1 MQHLTP
7 LQPPTP
13 GVPSVS
19 LVALV
24 FACSACTGSL
34 SNDADG
40 GQTVPRDGGA
50 GTARD
55 DASAQG
61 AAFDSGEGAGTPDDA
76 AAPNDAEPTDAQSSA
91 DSGRLDASSGSCAG
105 RGYALCEDFEGTFAT
120 ALPSGWSVTYAEPG
134 ASTPHVVEAQHK
146 SGARALETALGTA
159 GQARARRSLA
169 ELGPLAAQHW
179 GRVWY
184 KSEGP
189 LPPPTADVLHNT
201 IVGLEGSVESRVVD
215 TVVQPSGQHQFLYNV
230 PDDSVGI
237 GTDYRYASYD
247 GQWHCAEWYV
257 DASTQTYR
265 FFFDGTEASFK
276 QGTGQRPKLEEF
288 ASIALGFI
296 CYRPASTPYRGWL
309 DDLAIDDE
317 RIGCE

>member
-1 MQHLTP
+1 MQLPTP
-7 LQPPTP
+7 PLPPTL
-13 GVPSVS
+13 GVPRAR

-34 SNDADG
+34 ANEADAGETLPPDG
-40 GQTVPRDGGA
+40 GTAV
-50 GTARD
+50 ARD

-61 AAFDSGEGAGTPDDA
+61 AAPDSGKDA
-76 AAPNDAEPTDAQSSA
+76 STPNDAEPPDAASSA

-120 ALPSGWSVTYAEPG
+120 ALPPGWSVTYAEPD

-169 ELGPLAAQHW
+169 ELGPLAAHHW
-179 GRVWY
+179 GRIWY
-184 KSEGP
+184 KSDGP
-189 LPPPTADVLHNT
+189 LPAPTADVLHNT
-201 IVGLEGSVESRVVD
+201 IVALQGSTESRVVD
-215 TVVQPSGQHQFLYNV
+215 TVVQRSGAHQFLYNV

-237 GTDYRYASYD
+237 GTDYRYRSYD

-257 DASTQTYR
+257 DAETQSYR
-265 FFFDGTEASFK
+265 FFFDGAEASFV
-276 QGTGQRPKLEEF
+276 QGADQRPKLEPFE
-288 ASIALGFI
+288 AITIGFI
-296 CYRPASTPYRGWL
+296 SYLPAASDYRGWI
-309 DDLAIDDE
+309 DDLAVDAQ
-317 RIGCE
+317 RVGCD